1 VNFRRYSY
9 ILILIHFDF
18 NYVPQN
24 TFRKGTNAK
33 VEAAP
38 DPWGLQVGV
47 GYRLNGNVLDYQLF
61 FCGNGATLNVY
72 KLDNEGRYEADGCEA
87 KGVHSIELDSDTGNF
102 FKDTLNWTTENIVP
116 LVPDIINAATLEAS
130 LGDWVGCVNSYQCA
144 NQCCSGKYSDN
155 VLKCTPVGGFKDWEG
170 CIGSARRY
178 LRKEDTFDGF
188 VDGIE
193 LN

>member
-1 VNFRRYSY
+1 
-9 ILILIHFDF
+9 
-18 NYVPQN
+18 
-24 TFRKGTNAK
+24 
-33 VEAAP
+33 
-38 DPWGLQVGV
+38 
-47 GYRLNGNVLDYQLF
+47 
-61 FCGNGATLNVY
+61 
-72 KLDNEGRYEADGCEA
+72 
-87 KGVHSIELDSDTGNF
+87 
-102 FKDTLNWTTENIVP
+102 
-116 LVPDIINAATLEAS
+116 LEAS
-130 LGDWVGCVNSYQCA
+130 LGDWVGCVNSNQCANQCCSGKYSDGVLKCTQVGGFKTSEGCVGGSASGEKLAEWQECTNSYQCA